1 MTHFTNIR
9 LSIIY
14 CLGLCLSAGAAGEPP
29 VITPGRH
36 GSPPSDAIVLFDG
49 HDLSS
54 WKSASGGEAKWKVGD
69 GCLEVNPGAGNI
81 LTKEQFGAV
90 QLHVEWATPSVVTG
104 EGQNRGNSGVYL
116 QGRYE
121 VQVLDSYHNKTYYNG
136 QAGAIYGISAPL
148 VNACRKPG
156 HWQSYDIV
164 FHPPHLGPNGQIVDG
179 SITVLQNGVLVEDH
193 VTLVGKSTTAAL
205 FHGAVAAGPLVLQD
219 HGHPVRYR
227 NIWIRKL

>member
-1 MTHFTNIR
+1 MR
-9 LSIIY
+9 LSVIY
-14 CLGLCLSAGAAGEPP
+14 CVGLCLGAAAAGEPP

-49 HDLSS
+49 QDLSN
-54 WKSASGGEAKWKVGD
+54 WKSVSGGGAKWKVED
-69 GCLEVNPGAGNI
+69 GYMEVNPGTGNI

-90 QLHVEWATPSVVTG
+90 QLHIEWATPAVVTG

-136 QAGAIYGISAPL
+136 QAGAIYSISAPL
-148 VNACRKPG
+148 VNVCRKPG
-156 HWQSYDIV
+156 QWQTYDII
-164 FHPPHLGPNGQIVDG
+164 FHPPHPGPNGQIVDG
-179 SITVLQNGVLVEDH
+179 SITVIQNGVLVEDH

-205 FHGAVAAGPLVLQD
+205 FHGAVAEGPLVLQD